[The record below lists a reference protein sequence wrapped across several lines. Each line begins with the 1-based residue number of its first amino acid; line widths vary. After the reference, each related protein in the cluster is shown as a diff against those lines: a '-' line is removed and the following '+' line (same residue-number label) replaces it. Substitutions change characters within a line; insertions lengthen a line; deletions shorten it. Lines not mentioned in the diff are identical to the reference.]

1 MKKSTIILTLALSI
15 FGATAST
22 QAKPETFVSSIYK
35 ASDDQ
40 VCVYVNKSTR
50 AISSV
55 SIYDAKG
62 SLINRSIVP
71 KHVMKSGYKFDV
83 SQLSAGDY
91 SIVVRN
97 KSEEEVHNLAISA
110 PQVVTE
116 RSVAIR

>member
-55 SIYDAKG
+55 SIYDSEG
-62 SLINRSIVP
+62 SLITRSIVP

-91 SIVVRN
+91 SIIIRN